1 MADDSEFLK
10 TWTRNGHIIPEGENY
25 QRLEY
30 ARTLE
35 IIGEDPMTLYEGEM
49 GDAIVKAIQDKG
61 GLMTK
66 QDLIGEWAMF
76 CGMRRSSTELGRV

>member
-1 MADDSEFLK
+1 MANDPDFLK

-35 IIGEDPMTLYEGEM
+35 IIGEDPMALYEGEI
-49 GDAIVKAIQDKG
+49 GDAIAKAIQDRG

-66 QDLIGEWAMF
+66 QDLVGEWPMSV
-76 CGMRRSSTELGRV
+76 G